1 MRREARQHDD
11 APGQD
16 SFLDIVANLVGILII
31 LIIVIGARA
40 TDAMVEATPAD
51 AEAEDDPGIDIA
63 AAQAA
68 ANAVESDIHQV
79 DAKIKRQQ
87 FEIDYRRKERDKILE
102 VIGAVEADLNRQR
115 EVLDETQ
122 RQRLEAGRN
131 VMVARNELEDMKAFR
146 QSLEN
151 SVPPQNVIKHL
162 PTPMAKTVFGTEVH
176 FRLDNGRVT
185 YVPWD
190 ELVGKLK
197 QEAPQIVWKLKDSP
211 RVTETIGP
219 VRGFRMKYTLRHGK
233 QVRPIGGGAVAMQQ
247 RIELDRFMLIP
258 VREDLGEPLEAA
270 LQEHSQFRS
279 VLSRHDPDRT
289 TVTVWV
295 YPSSFGQFRTLKE
308 DLFRLGFLA
317 AGRPMPEGHPI
328 GGSPDGSRSASQ

>member
-1 MRREARQHDD
+1 MRRDARQHDD

-51 AEAEDDPGIDIA
+51 AEAEDDPDIDIA
-63 AAQAA
+63 AAQSA

-87 FEIDYRRKERDKILE
+87 FEIGYRRKERDKILE

-122 RQRLEAGRN
+122 RQRLETGRN
-131 VMVARNELEDMKAFR
+131 LMVARNELEDLKAFR

-176 FRLDNGRVT
+176 FRLANGRIT

-190 ELVGKLK
+190 ELVEKLK
-197 QEAPQIVWKLKDSP
+197 QEAPQILWKLKDSP

-219 VRGFRMKYTLRHGK
+219 VHDFRMKYTLRHGN
-233 QVRPIGGGAVAMQQ
+233 QLRPIGSGAVAMQQ
-247 RIELDRFMLIP
+247 RIELDRFTLVP
-258 VREDLGEPLEAA
+258 VREDLGEPFETA

-308 DLFRLGFLA
+308 ELFRLGYLA

>member
-1 MRREARQHDD
+1 MKREARQHDD

-31 LIIVIGARA
+31 LIMVIGVRA
-40 TDAMVEATPAD
+40 TDAMVEATPTD
-51 AEAEDDPGIDIA
+51 VEAEDDSDIDITAARA
-63 AAQAA
+63 AAD
-68 ANAVESDIHQV
+68 AVENDIHQV

-87 FEIDYRRKERDKILE
+87 FEIAYRRRERDKFLQM
-102 VIGAVEADLNRQR
+102 VGAVEEDLNRQR
-115 EVLDETQ
+115 EILDESQ
-122 RQRLEAGRN
+122 RERLDMGRN
-131 VMVARNELEDMKAFR
+131 LMVARSELEDMKAFR
-146 QSLEN
+146 QSLDD

-190 ELVGKLK
+190 ELVEKLK
-197 QEAPQIVWKLKDSP
+197 QEAPQIIWKLKGAT

-233 QVRPIGGGAVAMQQ
+233 QVSPIGSGAVALQQ
-247 RIELDRFMLIP
+247 RIELDRFALIP
-258 VREDLGEPLEAA
+258 VREDLGEPFESA
-270 LQEHSQFRS
+270 LREDSQFHS

-295 YPSSFGQFRTLKE
+295 YPNSFGQFRMLKE
-308 DLFRLGFLA
+308 ELFRLGFLA